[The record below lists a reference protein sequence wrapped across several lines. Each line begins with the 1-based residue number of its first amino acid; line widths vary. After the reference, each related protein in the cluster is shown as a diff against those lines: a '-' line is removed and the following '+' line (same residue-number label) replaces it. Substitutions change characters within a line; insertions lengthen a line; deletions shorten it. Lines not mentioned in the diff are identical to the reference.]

1 LVSPSESDSQCAA
14 LEQLGLVDGIVSD
27 DSDIFLFGGRTVYKH
42 VFDKQHGPCLYS
54 MNDIEQSLG
63 LSRREL
69 IRLAY
74 LLGSDYTEGVKGI
87 GVVYAVLILNEFLD
101 DFKKPN
107 EELTS
112 DDVVKALLQFKEW
125 IESDNDDTA
134 NTTEFKR
141 AHKTL
146 KKKIELS
153 RDFPRQEVALAYLKP
168 AVDLST
174 EEFQWGVPNLSA
186 LRTFVFR
193 ETSSKRLISTIKPLF
208 MCLTIFIWNFR
219 YCLSKFGWSS
229 EKTDDKLLPV
239 IRKYNT
245 IDQREPRDNIFEG
258 LPRPVPNKPRSAK
271 LEQTLHQIAQKRSSF
286 LNTVD
291 QQLRERYHNNNLSEC
306 KQIYQGR

>member
-1 LVSPSESDSQCAA
+1 MCQKYLFEV
-14 LEQLGLVDGIVSD
+14 LVDKC
-27 DSDIFLFGGRTVYKH
+27 LFYDV
-42 VFDKQHGPCLYS
+42 
-54 MNDIEQSLG
+54 
-63 LSRREL
+63 
-69 IRLAY
+69 
-74 LLGSDYTEGVKGI
+74 
-87 GVVYAVLILNEFLD
+87 ILNITVILKEFLD

-186 LRTFVFR
+186 LRT
-193 ETSSKRLISTIKPLF
+193 
-208 MCLTIFIWNFR
+208 

-291 QQLRERYHNNNLSEC
+291 QQLRELERIAKIREQNKRRPRERPRKRAKRPTTENVDDESTKEAVTTLRQ
-306 KQIYQGR
+306 KIQGRAFTKRTCMQTVSTESSGAKNGQCISNVCDKIPKTQGDVNKENATGINGQFSRKVAIAADFFQ

>member
-1 LVSPSESDSQCAA
+1 LLVIFIF
-14 LEQLGLVDGIVSD
+14 QL
-27 DSDIFLFGGRTVYKH
+27 
-42 VFDKQHGPCLYS
+42 Q
-54 MNDIEQSLG
+54 
-63 LSRREL
+63 
-69 IRLAY
+69 
-74 LLGSDYTEGVKGI
+74 
-87 GVVYAVLILNEFLD
+87 
-101 DFKKPN
+101 
-107 EELTS
+107 
-112 DDVVKALLQFKEW
+112 
-125 IESDNDDTA
+125 
-134 NTTEFKR
+134 
-141 AHKTL
+141 KTL

-291 QQLRERYHNNNLSEC
+291 QQLRELERIAKIREQNKRRPRERPRKRAKRPTTENVDDESTKEAVTTLRQ
-306 KQIYQGR
+306 KIQGRAFTKRTCMQTVSTESSGAKNGQCISNVCDKIPKTQGDVNKENATGINGQCMQVPTIQKKRTKKQRQKK

>member
-1 LVSPSESDSQCAA
+1 LLVIFIF
-14 LEQLGLVDGIVSD
+14 QL
-27 DSDIFLFGGRTVYKH
+27 
-42 VFDKQHGPCLYS
+42 Q
-54 MNDIEQSLG
+54 
-63 LSRREL
+63 
-69 IRLAY
+69 
-74 LLGSDYTEGVKGI
+74 
-87 GVVYAVLILNEFLD
+87 
-101 DFKKPN
+101 
-107 EELTS
+107 
-112 DDVVKALLQFKEW
+112 
-125 IESDNDDTA
+125 
-134 NTTEFKR
+134 
-141 AHKTL
+141 KTL

-291 QQLRERYHNNNLSEC
+291 QQLRELERIAKIREQNKRRPRERPRKRAKRPTTENVDDESTKEAVTTLRQ
-306 KQIYQGR
+306 KIQGRAFTKRTCMQTVSTESSGAKNGQCISNVCDKIPKTQGDVNKENATGINGQCMQVPTIQKKRTKKQRQKNKK